1 MASHDKPEY
10 ATAEGNDYP
19 AHDSMYEG
27 FLLMLGV
34 GIAYVATISVALAI
48 GGVKG
53 SWFTAAGFIVI
64 ATIVATYGLI
74 ANAQKPGYVLLVISL
89 LALAVV

>member
-1 MASHDKPEY
+1 MAAHDTPEY

-19 AHDSMYEG
+19 AHEGMYQG
-27 FLLMLGV
+27 FLLLVAV
-34 GIAYVATISVALAI
+34 GIALVANICIALAI

-53 SWFTAAGFIVI
+53 AWLTAAGIIVV
-64 ATIVATYGLI
+64 AVIVAAYGLI
-74 ANAQKPGYVLLVISL
+74 ANSSAPGYVLVVLSL